1 MDKERLVIDIYSNF
15 KYQDFY
21 KLKKSLPQVF
31 HHFLQIPR
39 LKRKS
44 FKDIFRRGYFL
55 SDNSDLFGALT
66 FIIQNNAEDINNYIA
81 LKEKLDIATLY
92 GNYEEAYSLLKHI
105 DSEICI
111 SMIGSFYMIRLLRL
125 DKGIGPCTEA
135 YNDIHGQNN
144 TLAYLC
150 NITFKSSSID
160 MPFDHEIDLF
170 YDAISGS
177 HMLRDFATAFA
188 YPYKDIG
195 GDQWLKLLTNTS
207 LIDLYEGFLLH
218 LFKLSTERLK
228 TDPLKSLIAD
238 LIKCIN
244 DKRLSRLYQLITEGL
259 SNPDLEDLSVESAV
273 VEEYYKGNYEVVI
286 NAGGDF
292 LKSGNFNSTIFD
304 LVARSFRKLDFF
316 PDIFPDNS
324 LAQKLL
330 YFHFTSLENNSLKQM
345 SNTLSK
351 NIAMAWYA
359 IPALRHLLTLWNGI
373 DKCKNS
379 GFYNDFWRYSPIPE
393 IRDSAFFN
401 SRIAASA
408 YLSRTK
414 SCKGE
419 SSQIEVFSNK
429 LPDFYNLSN
438 ILIDGI
444 KVEDIDL
451 LTGLLAEGQ
460 IFSGLTPNI
469 VSIIFAFL
477 WDKGKHEDA
486 IHLYVSHKLSNPYDK
501 VFIDYKKVLG
511 ILTDEMDDT
520 FINQMELAAF
530 YCMIKADAYKRYL
543 AYKRHLIKNGINKA
557 SDIEDISDPLV
568 KFFIGKVVDKN
579 VLYLHVTKFKPE
591 EADAERILLCKKM
604 LSLEEDKAF
613 ADEITNIIK
622 EHEIRAL
629 SRQVNDSKIHVDVQP
644 IINEQLETGRLI
656 FSIYKKVDDNI
667 EVIEWKNF
675 QVYYNM
681 MFNERDEE
689 NFTSNENILQKYKT
703 ILVRQMFCWIRDK
716 FLFDP
721 RYGLDKY
728 LSARIRHGALIT
740 QLRNKFL
747 SSGIVTNRQ
756 EGGAYAF
763 NKKWT
768 NDNPVYDLDDLSSS
782 SINSTLLDFTE
793 WIDEN
798 LIEIKDEFIQIRT
811 ESNNFKT
818 RGLFNFSTDA
828 MGSML
833 KNLENKSFESF
844 EEFTKDTIDIL
855 WLRTK
860 QVLEEIRRFFEG
872 FQGRVLDKMNELNVR
887 LGFLMKP
894 FPDLARDFKDSF
906 LSCHTNFQ
914 NDISIVSGWFKPE
927 LSNVRNFTLSQ
938 AVNTSFAVINKVN
951 QDKLSFNSIV
961 IEDDRDYNGD
971 FFNNFHDVFHDMMN
985 NILDYELKR
994 PYLAGKSSIEILRD
1008 GDSVVIT
1015 VSNPLDP
1022 ADLMA
1027 IENVLKEQKDFP
1039 ALIEKGKTRKEKNS
1053 GCVKIYS
1060 TVMYSLRGKSYEN
1073 SIVEN
1078 RFVSKIVINTKPL
1091 EFDEDTDSG
1100 R

>member
-1 MDKERLVIDIYSNF
+1 M
-15 KYQDFY
+15 
-21 KLKKSLPQVF
+21 KKSLSPIF
-31 HHFLQIPR
+31 HRFLKIPH

-55 SDNSDLFGALT
+55 RDNSDLFGALT

-81 LKEKLDIATLY
+81 LKEKLDTATLY
-92 GNYEEAYSLLKHI
+92 GDYEEAYSLLKRI

-111 SMIGSFYMIRLLRL
+111 SMLGSFYMIRLLRL

-144 TLAYLC
+144 ALAYLC

-160 MPFDHEIDLF
+160 MPFDHEIELF

-177 HMLRDFATAFA
+177 KVLRDFATAFA
-188 YPYKDIG
+188 YPYKNID
-195 GDQWLKLLTNTS
+195 GDHWLKLLTNTS

-218 LFKLSTERLK
+218 LFKLSPERLK
-228 TDPLKSLIAD
+228 ATPLNSLIED
-238 LIKCIN
+238 LIKCVN

-259 SNPDLEDLSVESAV
+259 SHHDLEDLSVELAV
-273 VEEYYKGNYEVVI
+273 VEEYYRGNYERVI
-286 NAGGDF
+286 KTGGDL

-304 LVARSFRKLDFF
+304 LTARSFRKLDSF

-330 YFHFTSLENNSLKQM
+330 NFHFISLENNSLKQL

-351 NIAMAWYA
+351 NIAMAWYT

-373 DKCKNS
+373 DNCR
-379 GFYNDFWRYSPIPE
+379 GGAFYNDFWRFSPIPE

-401 SRIAASA
+401 SHIAASD

-414 SCKGE
+414 CCEGQ

-444 KVEDIDL
+444 KDEDVDI

-460 IFSGLTPNI
+460 IFSGLAPNI
-469 VSIIFAFL
+469 VSIVFVFL
-477 WDKGKHEDA
+477 WDKGNLEDA
-486 IHLYVSHKLSNPYDK
+486 IHLYVSYKLSNPYDE
-501 VFIDYKKVLG
+501 VFIDYKKVLDV
-511 ILTDEMDDT
+511 LTDEVDAT
-520 FINQMELAAF
+520 FTNQMELAAF
-530 YCMIKADAYKRYL
+530 YCMIKADTFKRYL
-543 AYKRHLIKNGINKA
+543 AYKRHIIKNGIDKA
-557 SDIEDISDPLV
+557 SDIDDISEPLV

-604 LSLEEDKAF
+604 LALEEDKAF
-613 ADEITNIIK
+613 TDEITNIIK

-629 SRQVNDSKIHVDVQP
+629 SRQVNDSKIHVDIQP

-675 QVYYNM
+675 QDYYNM
-681 MFNERDEE
+681 MFNERDENDFAGTE
-689 NFTSNENILQKYKT
+689 NTIQKYKT
-703 ILVRQMFCWIRDK
+703 ILVRQMFCWIRDQ

-768 NDNPVYDLDDLSSS
+768 NDNPIYELDHISSS
-782 SINSTLLDFTE
+782 SINSILLGFTE
-793 WIDEN
+793 WLDEN
-798 LIEIKDEFIQIRT
+798 FVEIKDEFIQIRT
-811 ESNNFKT
+811 ENNNIKA
-818 RGLFNFSTDA
+818 RGLFNFSTDV
-828 MGSML
+828 MDRLL
-833 KNLENKSFESF
+833 KDLESKSFESF
-844 EEFTKDTIDIL
+844 EEFTKDAIDIL

-860 QVLEEIRRFFEG
+860 QVLEDVRRFFED
-872 FQGRVLDKMNELNVR
+872 FQVKVLDKMNALDGS
-887 LGFLMKP
+887 LGLLMKP
-894 FPDLARDFKDSF
+894 FPKLARDFKDSF
-906 LSCHTNFQ
+906 LSCRTNFQ

-961 IEDDRDYNGD
+961 IKDDKVYNGD

-985 NILDYELKR
+985 NILAYELKR
-994 PYLAGKSSIEILRD
+994 PSLAGKGSIEILRD

-1015 VSNPLDP
+1015 VSNPLDL

-1027 IENVLKEQKDFP
+1027 IEDVLKEQKDFP

-1073 SIVEN
+1073 SIVDN
-1078 RFVSKIVINTKPL
+1078 RFVSKIVINTKHL
-1091 EFDEDTDSG
+1091 EFDENTDG
-1100 R
+1100 